1 MKIFDDLDKFQTFL
15 SKPMLCFLEK
25 HIKKIKYLT
34 IYDKRYRLG
43 ELNVNLE
50 NTKVS
55 GLSLLESFYYST

>member
-34 IYDKRYRLG
+34 IYDKGYRLG
-43 ELNVNLE
+43 DLNFNLK